1 MYQQEINMILKD
13 IFTNLV
19 SKYSQKD
26 ISEKLWLDI
35 EKHYSLSKRYYHTLQ
50 HLESLYTQLE
60 SCREQITDWDT
71 VLFSLF
77 YHDIIYKATSKDN
90 EEKSALMAIKALQEI
105 NYPKEKIRLCGEQI
119 LATKYH
125 TVSADNDTNLFT
137 DADLSILGSN
147 WNTYLEYSK
156 QVRKEYAIYP
166 DFMYNPGRIKVIQHF
181 LGMES
186 IFKTTH
192 FKHEFEKQ
200 ARENLMQEL
209 ELLK

>member
-1 MYQQEINMILKD
+1 MNMILKD

-26 ISEKLWLDI
+26 IFEKLWLDV
-35 EKHYSLSKRYYHTLQ
+35 EKHYSLPKRYYHTLQ
-50 HLESLYTQLE
+50 HLENLYTQLE
-60 SCREQITDWDT
+60 SCREQITDLDT

-90 EEKSALMAIKALQEI
+90 EEKSALMAIKVLQEI

-119 LATKYH
+119 LATKDH
-125 TVSADNDTNLFT
+125 TVSTDNDTNLFT
-137 DADLSILGSN
+137 DADLSILGSD
-147 WNTYLEYSK
+147 WNSYFDYSK
-156 QVRKEYAIYP
+156 QIRKEYSIYP
-166 DFMYNPGRIKVIQHF
+166 DFMYNPGRIKVIQYF

-186 IFKTTH
+186 IFKTPQFTH
-192 FKHEFEKQ
+192 KFEKQ
-200 ARENLMQEL
+200 ARENLMNEL

>member
-1 MYQQEINMILKD
+1 MILKD

-35 EKHYSLSKRYYHTLQ
+35 EKQYSSPKRYYHTLQ
-50 HLESLYTQLE
+50 HLENLYIQLE

-71 VLFSLF
+71 ILFSLF

-105 NYPKEKIRLCGEQI
+105 NYPIEKIRLCGEQI
-119 LATKYH
+119 LATKDH
-125 TVSADNDTNLFT
+125 TVSTDNDTNLFT
-137 DADLSILGSN
+137 DADLSILGSD
-147 WNTYLEYSK
+147 WNSYFDYSNK
-156 QVRKEYAIYP
+156 VRKEYAIYP
-166 DFMYNPGRIKVIQHF
+166 DFMYNPGRTKVIQHF
-181 LGMES
+181 LSMEF
-186 IFKTTH
+186 IFKTPH
-192 FKHEFEKQ
+192 FKHKFEIQ
-200 ARENLMQEL
+200 SRENLMKEL